1 MSPRWMT
8 RERGRPTSGD
18 SDVAGAREQASPG
31 PATVGPRF
39 AARVAGIPGSVIDSS
54 TSLLQA
60 QEHDVVRF
68 AMGSPAPE
76 AIPSDALAAIATEA
90 LSAAHGDAY
99 GYGPTEGEAALRAS
113 LRDFLEQTDGRAP
126 APESLLIT
134 SGGMQGLDLACKLF
148 VDPGDPVAVESPTY
162 TNGTAVI
169 TSYGGRVLEVPTDRH
184 GLDVD
189 ALAGLVGVGVAPKLI
204 YAIPNFQN
212 PSGTTLSLPRRERLI
227 ELAERWGAVILE
239 DDPYR
244 LLRFRG
250 ESLPSLE
257 EIARGR
263 ARVVGVHTFSKIL
276 APGLRVGW
284 VTAEPEVISRMIDA
298 KQGLDTCTNV
308 PMQRLIARFLAAGLM
323 TDHLA
328 RIRGE
333 YRRRKLAMEAALDR
347 HFDGITIDSTDP
359 DGGFF
364 LWLTLP
370 GNVDTE
376 KLFPLALEAGVAFIP
391 GPAFSAGGRFRN
403 ALRLCFASTGGER
416 TEVGIGR
423 LRAAIDRYLAEGE
436 GQKGR
441 RF

>member
-1 MSPRWMT
+1 MAARSPT
-8 RERGRPTSGD
+8 AERSASTTEATGMPSP
-18 SDVAGAREQASPG
+18 SPCFAG
-31 PATVGPRF
+31 
-39 AARVAGIPGSVIDSS
+39 RVAGIPGSVIDSS

-76 AIPSDALAAIATEA
+76 AIPSDAFAALVGET
-90 LSAAHGDAY
+90 LSVAHGDAY
-99 GYGPTEGEAALRAS
+99 DYGPTEGEAELRVNLA
-113 LRDFLEQTDGRAP
+113 DFLERVDGRAP
-126 APESLLIT
+126 ASESLLIT
-134 SGGMQGLDLACKLF
+134 AGGMQGLDLVCKLF
-148 VDPGDPVAVESPTY
+148 VDPGDLVAVESPTY

-169 TSYGGRVLEVPTDRH
+169 TSYGGRVLEVPTDSA

-189 ALAGLVGVGVAPKLI
+189 ALAGLVREGTAPKLI
-204 YAIPNFQN
+204 YVIPNFQN

-227 ELAERWGAVILE
+227 ELAERWGSVILE

-257 EIARGR
+257 QLAGGDV
-263 ARVVGVHTFSKIL
+263 RVVGVHTFSKIL

-284 VTAEPEVISRMIDA
+284 VTAGADVISRMIAA

-308 PMQRLIARFLAAGLM
+308 PMQRLTAGFLAAGLLS
-323 TDHLA
+323 DHLA

-333 YRRRKLAMEAALDR
+333 YRRRKQAMRASLGR
-347 HFDGITIDSTDP
+347 HFGDIQFEATDP
-359 DGGFF
+359 EGGFF

-370 GNVDTE
+370 ETVDTE
-376 KLFPLALEAGVAFIP
+376 ALFPIALEQGVAFIP

-403 ALRLCFASTGGER
+403 ALRLCFASTDGER
-416 TEVGIGR
+416 TETGVAR
-423 LRAAIDRYLAEGE
+423 LRAAIDRHLA
-436 GQKGR
+436 GR
-441 RF
+441 GR